1 MTAATTRTIAGA
13 LAERLG
19 VEPEQ
24 MEATLTQD
32 PLTAVL
38 ALSLMQPGPKEE
50 SADSAAIVRFIASLM
65 GACPIC
71 LGENSDCLDCG
82 GSGTPG
88 SRAPNETALVAWISR
103 PLRRLGLCVGR
114 PRRTV
119 HNDNHGGGYG

>member
-38 ALSLMQPGPKEE
+38 ALSLMQPGAKEE

-71 LGENSDCLDCG
+71 LGENSDCFDCG
-82 GSGTPG
+82 GSGAPG